1 MKSAEEILE
10 YLSARF
16 PETEFEALQGDVGP
30 MRIKVPA
37 SVIKDAAKFL
47 RDDDQLQ
54 FNTLM
59 CLSGLHYP
67 KENELGVA
75 YNLHSTCLGH
85 SLAINVRVSEEQPDV
100 PSVEQ
105 IWKTAGWHEREAYD
119 MVGVRFTEHPDLR
132 RILCPYDWEGH
143 PLRKD
148 YVQQA
153 FYRGVTTK
161 ENGSEVL

>member
-1 MKSAEEILE
+1 MKSTEKILE
-10 YLSARF
+10 YLVERF

-37 SVIKDAAKFL
+37 SAIKDVAKIL

-67 KENELGVA
+67 KEEKMGVT
-75 YNLHSTCLGH
+75 YHLHSTHLGH
-85 SLAINVRVSEEQPDV
+85 SLTINVWVPEEQPEL
-100 PSVEQ
+100 PTIEQ
-105 IWKTAGWHEREAYD
+105 IWKTANWHEREAYD
-119 MVGVRFTEHPDLR
+119 MFGIIFTGHPDLR
-132 RILCPYDWEGH
+132 RILCPDDWEGH

-148 YVQQA
+148 YIQQET
-153 FYRGVTTK
+153 YRGVTTK
-161 ENGSEVL
+161 DN

>member
-1 MKSAEEILE
+1 MKSTEEILE
-10 YLSARF
+10 YLSGRF
-16 PETEFEALQGDVGP
+16 PEAEFEALKGDVGP

-37 SVIKDAAKFL
+37 SDIKAVSKLL

-75 YNLHSTCLGH
+75 YHLHSTYLGH
-85 SLAINVRVSEEQPDV
+85 SMAINVRVPEEQPEV

-119 MVGVRFTEHPDLR
+119 MVGIRFTGHPDLR

-148 YVQQA
+148 YVQQE

-161 ENGSEVL
+161 ET